1 MSPVHLLAL
10 VTTMGSVLQLHDASG
25 TGAIEFENTATATIV
40 GDVRGINSSVP
51 FSLTAGPGG
60 SACSLATDGTTL
72 QSSCPILA
80 ASAQA
85 CDEPMDRIFYGS
97 IFRSKTM
104 CTGSKYTCENVEI
117 SRVDHVC
124 TNMGQS
130 LYIQDPISSQWE
142 YKSPGST
149 GRHCFDPSDRSKYLG
164 VKQVVGDTGWSSP
177 VCPSVSAG
185 YLYFPRASSHMWG
198 GSSMYAYSCAD
209 ITYRKDCGY
218 KTEEKQC
225 NDLKTSHMANSL
237 EACGDLCASSK
248 SCTAFTYFDQPPP
261 GACNVPMDGAP
272 IVGQCI
278 LYAYPKVGHGVSKI
292 KLRGGPQWMTKTPF
306 YQNSQYARFCMEPIA
321 DSRPYW
327 GDYLARGEDRALNC
341 AWGPGIERS
350 WPQQCGIV
358 TYRKRSAV
366 LEQEP
371 EPGSGSGEAG
381 SGSGEA
387 GSGSGEAG
395 SGSGEAGSG
404 SGEAGSGS
412 GEDGPG
418 VYAAPW
424 SFVARGTC

>member
-1 MSPVHLLAL
+1 MS
-10 VTTMGSVLQLHDASG
+10 
-25 TGAIEFENTATATIV
+25 
-40 GDVRGINSSVP
+40 
-51 FSLTAGPGG
+51 
-60 SACSLATDGTTL
+60 
-72 QSSCPILA
+72 
-80 ASAQA
+80 
-85 CDEPMDRIFYGS
+85 
-97 IFRSKTM
+97 
-104 CTGSKYTCENVEI
+104 
-117 SRVDHVC
+117 
-124 TNMGQS
+124 
-130 LYIQDPISSQWE
+130 
-142 YKSPGST
+142 
-149 GRHCFDPSDRSKYLG
+149 
-164 VKQVVGDTGWSSP
+164 
-177 VCPSVSAG
+177 
-185 YLYFPRASSHMWG
+185 
-198 GSSMYAYSCAD
+198 AYSCAD
-209 ITYRKDCGY
+209 ITYRKDCVY

-292 KLRGGPQWMTKTPF
+292 KLRGGLQWMTKTRF
-306 YQNSQYARFCMEPIA
+306 YQNSPYTRYCMERQ
-321 DSRPYW
+321 SVGS
-327 GDYLARGEDRALNC
+327 GDYMRDDASGRLFGC

-358 TYRKRSAV
+358 TYRKRSTV

-371 EPGSGSGEAG
+371 EP
-381 SGSGEA
+381 